1 MLQETIRAV
10 KDAESKAESILKE
23 AEEKV
28 VALREE
34 AVQEAKLLKEEETK
48 KAREHAAG
56 LLAAAQAKAE
66 GEKGVFDS
74 DTEKEIAE
82 LKRMAAEKESH
93 AIEVVISDL
102 Y

>member
-23 AEEKV
+23 ADEKV
-28 VALREE
+28 IALREE
-34 AVQEAKLLKEEETK
+34 ANQQAKLLKEEETK
-48 KAREHAAG
+48 KARARASEE
-56 LLAAAQAKAE
+56 LEAAQARADA
-66 GEKGVFDS
+66 EKGVFDS

-93 AIEVVISDL
+93 AIEVVISEL